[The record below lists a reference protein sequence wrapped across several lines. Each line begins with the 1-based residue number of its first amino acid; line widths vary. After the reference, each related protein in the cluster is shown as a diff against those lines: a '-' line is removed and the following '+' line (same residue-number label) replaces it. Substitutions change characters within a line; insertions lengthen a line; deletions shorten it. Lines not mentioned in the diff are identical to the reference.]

1 MQIQYIKI
9 NGFKALE
16 DFEIYFN
23 SRETGDSLAVLIGEN
38 GAGKSTVLEAI
49 LRIFGSFYSN
59 KIANEYRF
67 DFEIKYMHAAKVV
80 NMVCI
85 DKKYKVKIL
94 ENNRVIFDESGSLNA
109 IKNKLNSKQLRIVP
123 LRIVTFYSGV
133 NNKFSP
139 IVDTLEKPYAKSW
152 RDDVINYIDFIYSER
167 PVENLSGESSYSR
180 YDKRFIHCKDDLIP
194 IYLISL
200 LCGIDSSCK
209 AFLKEELAICD
220 NLKMKIELNM
230 KKWEN
235 LADDNPEAH
244 LEKVLNV
251 LSFVLDHYEN
261 KDRFMEDF
269 HHTTS
274 KTSLNNKFIISID
287 DNRLFNAPQSLIYNF
302 FERISVLFD
311 AKVKVT
317 INGVDIMDYSE
328 GQLQLIKIFG
338 MLSICKNEECLV
350 LLDEPDAHMNP
361 KWKYYIRDY
370 VQKAISGA
378 VNTQIILA
386 THDPLVINGMPKED
400 IKIFGKNNESKIQV
414 FDPNND
420 TMGMGIDGLLQSEYY
435 RLKTSYDQKTSD
447 KYQERQ
453 LLYIKLINK
462 EITDEEKIKLKTL
475 TKEIGALPVSNNT
488 IDFLYDDF
496 MSVFRKSEF
505 YNKEY
510 LEFDQIEERRRKIK
524 EIISTL
530 YEGMQ

>member
-1 MQIQYIKI
+1 MQIQYLKI
-9 NGFKALE
+9 NGFKALK
-16 DFEIYFN
+16 DFEIHFN
-23 SRETGDSLAVLIGEN
+23 ARETGDSLVVLIGEN
-38 GAGKSTVLEAI
+38 GAGKSTVLEVI
-49 LRIFGSFYSN
+49 LRIFGAFYSG
-59 KIANEYRF
+59 KVSNEYRF
-67 DFEIKYMHAAKVV
+67 DFEIIYIHAAKRV

-85 DKKYKVKIL
+85 SKNYEVKVL
-94 ENNRVIFDESGSLNA
+94 ENSQVIFDESGSLNV
-109 IKNKLNSKQLRIVP
+109 IKKKLKNEQLRIVP

-133 NNKFSP
+133 NNKFSS
-139 IVDTLEKPYAKSW
+139 IVDTLEKSYAKSW
-152 RDDVINYIDFIYSER
+152 REDVINHLKFIYSER
-167 PVENLSGESSYSR
+167 PVENERGHSSYSR
-180 YDKRFIHCKDDLIP
+180 YDKRFIHCKDDLVP

-209 AFLKEELAICD
+209 NFLKDELIISE
-220 NLKMKIELNM
+220 NLKIKIELNV
-230 KKWEN
+230 KKWKN
-235 LADDNPEAH
+235 LADDSSERH
-244 LEKVLNV
+244 LKKVLSV
-251 LSFVLDHYEN
+251 ISFVMDNFEN
-261 KDRFMEDF
+261 KEKFMDDF
-269 HHTTS
+269 YHNTS
-274 KTSLNNKFIISID
+274 KTSLNDKFLISID
-287 DNRLFNAPQSLIYNF
+287 DTSLFNAPQSLIYNF
-302 FERISVLFD
+302 LERISALFD

-317 INGVDIMDYSE
+317 INGVDIMDFSE

-370 VQKAISGA
+370 VQKAVSGA

-400 IKIFGKNNESKIQV
+400 IKIFGKNNESNIQV

-453 LLYIKLINK
+453 RLYIKLINK

-496 MSVFRKSEF
+496 MSVFRQSEF

-530 YEGMQ
+530 YEEIR